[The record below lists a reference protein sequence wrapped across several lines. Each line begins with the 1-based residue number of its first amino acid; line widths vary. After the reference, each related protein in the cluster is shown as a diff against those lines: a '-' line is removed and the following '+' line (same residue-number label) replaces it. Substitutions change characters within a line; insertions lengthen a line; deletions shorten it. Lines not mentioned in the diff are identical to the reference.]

1 MSRTSRE
8 RDKITGTEKEVDIM
22 TIQLRKSTVIN
33 RPIQEVWSYLDD
45 EANDPVWR
53 RPYIKK
59 VTRIETGPSKPGTRF
74 QGIFPDGPYLTE
86 VTHYEPPVS
95 MAWKF
100 VSYPARPVKER
111 EGSYLLSQEGQGTR
125 MTLEVT
131 ADASGMLGTVMSF
144 PFSIL
149 VRTILA
155 PQLLKHL
162 KQGVEGQT
170 TASSST

>member
-1 MSRTSRE
+1 
-8 RDKITGTEKEVDIM
+8 M
-22 TIQLRKSTVIN
+22 TIQLRKSIVIN

-53 RPYIKK
+53 HPYVKQ

-74 QGIFPDGPYLTE
+74 QGIFPEGPYLTE
-86 VTHYEPPVS
+86 VTHYEPPVR

-100 VSYPARPVKER
+100 VSYPARPLKGWMELKER
-111 EGSYLLSQEGQGTR
+111 EGSYLLSSEGQGTR

-131 ADASGMLGTVMSF
+131 ADAFGLLGTVMSF
-144 PFSIL
+144 PMSIL
-149 VRTILA
+149 LRTILA

-162 KQGVEGQT
+162 KQEVEGQT
-170 TASSST
+170 KVSSST